1 VRENVASG
9 KCDGEKPPIAYVFE
23 EKAFQVEFLF
33 LNTIVELLRVFHAT
47 FCLAHKYRELKS
59 SLITGLMRSA
69 LPSER
74 SAIFPPEKNT
84 C

>member
-1 VRENVASG
+1 
-9 KCDGEKPPIAYVFE
+9 
-23 EKAFQVEFLF
+23 
-33 LNTIVELLRVFHAT
+33 
-47 FCLAHKYRELKS
+47 LKS

-84 C
+84 CWLDIKYNTEYQSISNSKLKI